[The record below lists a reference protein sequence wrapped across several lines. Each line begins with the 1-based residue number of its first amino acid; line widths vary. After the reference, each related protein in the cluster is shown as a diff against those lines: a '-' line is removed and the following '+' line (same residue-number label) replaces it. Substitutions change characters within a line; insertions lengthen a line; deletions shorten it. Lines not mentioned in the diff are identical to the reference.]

1 MLKFI
6 LGNLSYF
13 AVMALFVFGCVTNE
27 GSLGGKFLLLGFVS
41 CGLGSPAAK
50 ITRFG
55 TVDKRYKGKS
65 VIWWQVLVGIVL
77 FVIGGFIINM
87 SE

>member
-13 AVMALFVFGCVTNE
+13 AVMAIIVLGCVIQE
-27 GSLGGKFLLLGFVS
+27 GPLAGKFLVLGFMS

-65 VIWWQVLVGIVL
+65 VIWWQVLIGVIL
-77 FVIGGFIINM
+77 LSIGGFINF
-87 SE
+87 SA

>member
-1 MLKFI
+1 MFRFI
-6 LGNLSYF
+6 LGSIGYF
-13 AVMALFVFGCVTNE
+13 AIMALFVFVCVTNE

-65 VIWWQVLVGIVL
+65 VIWWQVLIGVIL
-77 FVIGGFIINM
+77 LSIGGFINF
-87 SE
+87 SA

>member
-13 AVMALFVFGCVTNE
+13 AIMALFVFVCVTNE
-27 GSLGGKFLLLGFVS
+27 GPLAGKFLVLGFMS
-41 CGLGSPAAK
+41 CALGSPVAK

-65 VIWWQVLVGIVL
+65 VIWWQVLIGVIL
-77 FVIGGFIINM
+77 LSIGGFINF
-87 SE
+87 SA